1 MNNIYFYKIPYRNKK
16 NKKRTVLHIP
26 DKLYRV
32 ILFIFLILTSII
44 AVMYLSF
51 ETSEIYCYISM
62 GVLWF
67 LLFTFLFF
75 VESDTMQIKREKYL
89 QSLKNKRKNCYEN
102 RK

>member
-26 DKLYRV
+26 NKLYRV
-32 ILFIFLILTSII
+32 ILLMFLALLTII
-44 AVMYLSF
+44 ATIYLLF
-51 ETSEIYCYISM
+51 KISEIYIFISL
-62 GVLWF
+62 GVFWF
-67 LLFTFLFF
+67 MLFTFLFF
-75 VESDTMQIKREKYL
+75 VESDTMQRKREKYL